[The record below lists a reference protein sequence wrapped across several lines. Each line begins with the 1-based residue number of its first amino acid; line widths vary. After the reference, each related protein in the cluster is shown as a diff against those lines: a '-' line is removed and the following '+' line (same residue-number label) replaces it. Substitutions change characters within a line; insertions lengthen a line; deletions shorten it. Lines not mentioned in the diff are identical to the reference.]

1 MNCFE
6 LSIRFIARVPLLA
19 TARRDVRPNYPN
31 HARIPAVRRA
41 VVIYI
46 NPVYVTSTVRL
57 SPFGHTPV
65 GIEGDIVKDLNLLY
79 VFEALWRDRSVTLAA
94 ENLGLTQAAVS
105 ASLKRLR
112 ATYGDKLFVLVGRRM
127 EPTAVAC
134 DIAVPLIESLNLVRK
149 TTGIPQP
156 FCPEK
161 SPRTFTIRTRDI
173 GELVLLPTL
182 YRELQAIAPCI
193 KLHTMF
199 TRVEDTVPAL
209 GNGRLDVA
217 IGYLPSLEQDIHR
230 KALFKQRYV
239 CVMRK
244 GHPIENSTLDAK
256 TLSMLDHLLV
266 DFGGSG
272 HQAVEKALQELG
284 ARDRIKVRIPQYLS
298 APYTLL
304 TSNLVWV
311 APELLAS
318 TLCRHFPLTYV
329 REPLGLDSFEIA
341 LYWHDRY
348 HRDPANR
355 WFRSII
361 IELFGS
367 QLNSTDGA
375 STKLRFL
382 ERPFVV
388 PELTSACPSSEIGG
402 FQDTGRAH
410 GQIAAIFG
418 E

>member
-1 MNCFE
+1 M
-6 LSIRFIARVPLLA
+6 
-19 TARRDVRPNYPN
+19 
-31 HARIPAVRRA
+31 
-41 VVIYI
+41 
-46 NPVYVTSTVRL
+46 
-57 SPFGHTPV
+57 
-65 GIEGDIVKDLNLLY
+65 EGDIVKDLNLLY

-156 FCPEK
+156 FCPDK

-173 GELVLLPTL
+173 GEVVLLPTL
-182 YRELQAIAPCI
+182 YRQLQAIAPCI

-209 GNGRLDVA
+209 GSGRLDVA

-244 GHPIENSTLDAK
+244 GHPLENSILDAK
-256 TLSMLDHLLV
+256 TVSTLDHLLV

-272 HQAVEKALQELG
+272 HQAVERALFELG

-304 TSNLVWV
+304 TSNLVWI

-329 REPLGLDSFEIA
+329 GEPLGLDSFEIA

-361 IELFGS
+361 VDLFGP
-367 QLNSTDGA
+367 QLKSTEGGL
-375 STKLRFL
+375 SELHFL
-382 ERPFVV
+382 EKPFSVREV
-388 PELTSACPSSEIGG
+388 AMEYLPSEISGN
-402 FQDTGRAH
+402 QENGRTH
-410 GQIAAIFG
+410 DQVAAIIS